1 MKNTIVTPITNT
13 FNSFDALKD
22 SALPLGTKV
31 SFDLKNGNRVTFEL
45 AHKNAYGATN
55 IYVIADCYGK
65 HRMNDTP
72 TNKGGW
78 NACDMR
84 RHLREGIVPLL
95 PDDLLKLIIPRGI
108 RQKLKGQIIEPTGGS
123 DAIWVPSYTEMVGLD
138 IDGDN
143 AQQCEVDID
152 DVHFDLYDTE
162 KSRVKELDP
171 HGTWWYWLRSATA
184 SNSSH
189 LEGVYNGGG
198 ANNYLASFSNG
209 VCFGFC
215 I

>member
-31 SFDLKNGNRVTFEL
+31 SFDLKNGNKVTFEL

-55 IYVIADCYGK
+55 IYVIADCYGE
-65 HRMNDTP
+65 HHMNDTP

-84 RHLREGIVPLL
+84 RHLRECIVPLL

-108 RQKLKGQIIEPTGGS
+108 KQKLNGQIIEPTGGS

-171 HGTWWYWLRSATA
+171 HGTWWYWLRSATT
-184 SNSSH
+184 SNSSNF
-189 LEGVYNGGG
+189 EFVYSLGF
-198 ANNYLASFSNG
+198 ASNNYASSSYG